1 VLSQQRQKF
10 YDNGILV
17 VVSPI
22 KTIQISFDKYL
33 TYQFARDN
41 GIAAPKSFIDIELT
55 LQSISKGQ
63 MSWPLLVKPRKG
75 SASLGILLCQNEKQL
90 RLAFESST
98 FPMIQQHIK
107 GDEYGYDVF
116 CDFDFR
122 PISVFC
128 KKKLMMRAGETD
140 KAISTNDKNLIDF
153 GLKVAQNLQIF
164 GPADLDVMVDKDGP
178 KLLEIN
184 PRFGGG
190 YPCSHLAG
198 ANFPAKLVA
207 IRKGQ
212 KLAPDIGSCPTGVC
226 MLKQDE
232 IISFEAGNSAST

>member
-1 VLSQQRQKF
+1 MKVLLTSVGRRGYLVKYFKQDLDSEGEVWGADSSQYTPAFKYCDKTAILPEVSESDYIDNIISLCKNNKIDIVIPLIDPELQVLSQQRQKF

-128 KKKLMMRAGETD
+128 
-140 KAISTNDKNLIDF
+140 
-153 GLKVAQNLQIF
+153 
-164 GPADLDVMVDKDGP
+164 GPAK
-178 KLLEIN
+178 
-184 PRFGGG
+184 
-190 YPCSHLAG
+190 
-198 ANFPAKLVA
+198 
-207 IRKGQ
+207 
-212 KLAPDIGSCPTGVC
+212 PTRQSAQTT
-226 MLKQDE
+226 KTSS
-232 IISFEAGNSAST
+232 ISV

>member
-1 VLSQQRQKF
+1 
-10 YDNGILV
+10 
-17 VVSPI
+17 
-22 KTIQISFDKYL
+22 
-33 TYQFARDN
+33 
-41 GIAAPKSFIDIELT
+41 
-55 LQSISKGQ
+55 
-63 MSWPLLVKPRKG
+63 M
-75 SASLGILLCQNEKQL
+75 
-90 RLAFESST
+90 
-98 FPMIQQHIK
+98 
-107 GDEYGYDVF
+107 
-116 CDFDFR
+116 
-122 PISVFC
+122 
-128 KKKLMMRAGETD
+128 
-140 KAISTNDKNLIDF
+140 
-153 GLKVAQNLQIF
+153 KVAQNLQIF

>member
-1 VLSQQRQKF
+1 
-10 YDNGILV
+10 
-17 VVSPI
+17 
-22 KTIQISFDKYL
+22 
-33 TYQFARDN
+33 
-41 GIAAPKSFIDIELT
+41 
-55 LQSISKGQ
+55 
-63 MSWPLLVKPRKG
+63 
-75 SASLGILLCQNEKQL
+75 
-90 RLAFESST
+90 
-98 FPMIQQHIK
+98 MIQQYIDS
-107 GDEYGYDVF
+107 DEYGYDTF

-128 KKKLMMRAGETD
+128 KKKLLMRSGETD
-140 KAISTNDKNLIDF
+140 KAISTNDPQLVDF

-164 GPADLDVMVDKDGP
+164 GPADLDVIMDKDGP

-198 ANFPAKLVA
+198 ADFPAKLIA

-212 KLAPDIGSCPTGVC
+212 KLTPDIGSYLSGIV

-232 IISFEAGNSAST
+232 IISPTNKNLKSI